1 MNKIDIY
8 SKSRCKLCDEAKAL
22 VQHVN
27 TEYRFQIEEHVLTP
41 SDKDFERYKYSFP
54 VLVASNGK
62 SISGNVTEEQVRN
75 LFISLTPPPR
85 IFYVAKFLEA
95 LAIVAV
101 MFGLMHGMQG
111 DMWTDLY
118 FFIGG
123 IVVFAGGRMLEKWEA
138 RKRTAGKTSP

>member
-22 VQHVN
+22 AHRVN
-27 TEYRFQIEEHVLTP
+27 TEYRFQIEEHLLTP
-41 SDKDFERYKYSFP
+41 SDKDFERYKHSFP

-62 SISGNVTEEQVRN
+62 SISGNVSEEQVRN
-75 LFISLTPPPR
+75 LFLSLTPPPR

-95 LAIVAV
+95 LAIVTV
-101 MFGLMHGMQG
+101 MFGLMNGLRG

-118 FFIGG
+118 FFLGG
-123 IVVFAGGRMLEKWEA
+123 IALFAGGRMLEKWEA
-138 RKRTAGKTSP
+138 RKRTGGKPAS